1 MIHGQNLSSILGEP
15 VFVAHYCISLKFH
28 PPARTWYGFGKIMKD
43 AIENTLLYFE
53 EKLNF
58 LPISCGG
65 SSWERVDLLTI
76 DWIPASVFTTVA
88 TYTSQS

>member
-1 MIHGQNLSSILGEP
+1 MIHGQNLSSISGEP
-15 VFVAHYCISLKFH
+15 EFDAQYGTSLKFH
-28 PPARTWYGFGKIMKD
+28 PPACMVWNNYERRHLKYACFLTKNSI
-43 AIENTLLYFE
+43 L
-53 EKLNF
+53 

-65 SSWERVDLLTI
+65 RSWERVDLLTI

>member
-1 MIHGQNLSSILGEP
+1 
-15 VFVAHYCISLKFH
+15 
-28 PPARTWYGFGKIMKD
+28 MKD
-43 AIENTLLYFE
+43 DIRNTLLYFVE
-53 EKLNF
+53 NFFHF

-65 SSWERVDLLTI
+65 SSWERVDLLTM